1 MRKNQTLYFMLAH
14 RWPWLVLM
22 VVLSLFSAIAG
33 LAAPFFQKVFV
44 DYLTNV
50 RPETQYGDS
59 LLASVE
65 NTLFQFHPI
74 WLLVAAFG
82 SMLLTQWIGTFTGWL
97 GIREAVKRQEV
108 IGEVVY
114 QKTLSL
120 RQDQTLGQ
128 TVGEAV
134 SIYATDVPG
143 STALVDQTIPLGAGV
158 IFPFVCAPIA
168 VQIICGI
175 PIGLTVLVMLFV
187 LSISIALSVR
197 QSRFFQSFKK
207 LAADR
212 TGLVNEWIQNIR
224 LLRILGWVESF
235 EKKIFAKR
243 EEETINRVR
252 MVTNGQMMGAFGSSI
267 NFFMNLVA
275 VITLVSVKGA
285 AATPGDYFALLWIF
299 GVFLSRPFRQVPWIF
314 TFTFDGWTSIKRV
327 EAFLARHRE
336 SLGFTLME
344 YAESKSRSRTS
355 ANSAASSVREELT
368 SSPVA
373 HPFEAGAQNAAQTVV
388 VEGLNLH
395 VLTAQGEKRL
405 LDDVSFE
412 IRAGQ
417 FAAIVGEVGSGK
429 TLLLMSLLGETG
441 ASLKSLLVGRT
452 QLANSSREARRP
464 YFGFV
469 PQDGFVMSANLREN
483 VVFRYGAGIE
493 YDAGVLKALR
503 SAQFD
508 PNHEGVPDGL
518 ATEFGERGVNLSGG
532 QKQRVGLARAAYI
545 KHPVVLLDDALS
557 AVDVDTERLLF
568 ETLLFGEWAQTTRLM
583 VTHRLSVLERVDCV
597 LFMKN
602 GRIHAQGRFQDL
614 VENNLEFR
622 EFVSSM
628 STGRDEDSSAPKLVP
643 NLGTKTNPSEAEPLT
658 SQLPEEEDPV

>member
-1 MRKNQTLYFMLAH
+1 MTKKPTNQTLYFMLAH
-14 RWPWLVLM
+14 RWPWLVAM
-22 VVLSLFSAIAG
+22 VALSFFSAIAG
-33 LAAPFFQKVFV
+33 LAAPFFQKIFV

-50 RPETQYGDS
+50 RPETQYGET
-59 LLASVE
+59 LLAE
-65 NTLFQFHPI
+65 IETRLFQFHPI
-74 WLLVAAFG
+74 WLLVAAFAA
-82 SMLLTQWIGTFTGWL
+82 MLLTQWIGTFTGWL

-108 IGEVVY
+108 LGEVVY

-168 VQIICGI
+168 VQMICGI
-175 PIGLTVLVMLFV
+175 PIGLTVLVMLGV

-197 QSRFFQSFKK
+197 QSRFFQSFKR

-235 EKKIFAKR
+235 ERKIFAKR
-243 EEETINRVR
+243 EEETVNRVR

-327 EAFLARHRE
+327 EAFLARHHE
-336 SLGFTLME
+336 SLGFTLIE
-344 YAESKSRSRTS
+344 YARRKTRSRAPEEAAAVSGS
-355 ANSAASSVREELT
+355 APKSAGLAT
-368 SSPVA
+368 DT
-373 HPFEAGAQNAAQTVV
+373 AAQGVF
-388 VEGLNLH
+388 VEGLDLT
-395 VLTAQGEKRL
+395 VQTAQGEKKL
-405 LDDVSFE
+405 LDNVGFE
-412 IRAGQ
+412 IRAGE

-441 ASLKSLLVGRT
+441 ATLKSLLVGQT
-452 QLANSSREARRP
+452 QLASSSREARRP

-483 VVFRYGAGIE
+483 VVFRYGVGTE

-503 SAQFD
+503 ASQFD

-532 QKQRVGLARAAYI
+532 QKQRVGLARAAYL

-568 ETLLFGEWAQTTRLM
+568 ETLLFGEWARTTRLM
-583 VTHRLSVLERVDCV
+583 VTHRLSVLERVDRV

-614 VENNLEFR
+614 VARDMEFR
-622 EFVSSM
+622 DFVSSM
-628 STGRDEDSSAPKLVP
+628 ATSADEESSAPKPIPAAGVP
-643 NLGTKTNPSEAEPLT
+643 VVETHVLT
-658 SQLPEEEDPV
+658 VKEEEDPA

>member
-1 MRKNQTLYFMLAH
+1 MRKNQTLFFMLAH
-14 RWPWLVLM
+14 RWPWLVVM

-33 LAAPFFQKVFV
+33 LAAPFFQKDFV

-50 RPETQYGDS
+50 RPETQYGDT
-59 LLASVE
+59 LLASLE
-65 NTLFQFHPI
+65 TALFQLHPI
-74 WLLVAAFG
+74 WLLVAAFV

-97 GIREAVKRQEV
+97 GIREAVKRQEI

-158 IFPFVCAPIA
+158 VFPFVCAPIA
-168 VQIICGI
+168 VQMICGI
-175 PIGLTVLVMLFV
+175 PIGITVLVMLVV

-243 EEETINRVR
+243 EEETVNRVR

-275 VITLVSVKGA
+275 VITLVQVKGA

-327 EAFLARHRE
+327 EAFLARHQE
-336 SLGFTLME
+336 SLGFTLID
-344 YAESKSRSRTS
+344 YARMKSRVRTS
-355 ANSAASSVREELT
+355 EQSSV
-368 SSPVA
+368 SVPSVA
-373 HPFEAGAQNAAQTVV
+373 IDSTAQSVV
-388 VEGLNLH
+388 VEGLDLK
-395 VLTAQGEKRL
+395 VQTAQGEKKL
-405 LDDVSFE
+405 LDNVSFE
-412 IRAGQ
+412 IRAGE
-417 FAAIVGEVGSGK
+417 FTAIVGEVGSGK
-429 TLLLMSLLGETG
+429 SLLLMSLLGETG
-441 ASLKSLLVGRT
+441 ASLKSLLVGQT
-452 QLANSSREARRP
+452 QLADSSREARRP

-483 VVFRYGAGIE
+483 VVFRYGAGAE

-503 SAQFD
+503 AAQFD

-532 QKQRVGLARAAYI
+532 QKQRVGLARAAYL

-568 ETLLFGEWAQTTRLM
+568 ETLLFGEWARTTRLM
-583 VTHRLSVLERVDCV
+583 VTHRLSVLERVDRV
-597 LFMKN
+597 LFMKR
-602 GRIHAQGRFQDL
+602 GRIHAQGRFHDL
-614 VENNLEFR
+614 VARDADFR

-628 STGRDEDSSAPKLVP
+628 DTGGQEDSSAPKLVP
-643 NLGTKTNPSEAEPLT
+643 TGD
-658 SQLPEEEDPV
+658 LPAVHAHASPVNEEEDPV